1 MIAVGYENGDVKLF
15 NLDNAQYLWE
25 TYVKDGIC
33 SIDFDRDMLRVTTL
47 AGAFIIDLESGTI
60 QEIPVK

>member
-25 TYVKDGIC
+25 THVKDGIC